1 MATIFLVKDGP
12 RGNTTSDGFTK
23 PIQEITDLIG
33 KRVCNFLGTEPPTFN
48 ITSPSSVYQHVV
60 VEVIATDS
68 TNQKFPK
75 SGFYI
80 VNDLDASQ
88 AGFLHQ
94 NIEKN

>member
-1 MATIFLVKDGP
+1 
-12 RGNTTSDGFTK
+12 
-23 PIQEITDLIG
+23 
-33 KRVCNFLGTEPPTFN
+33 
-48 ITSPSSVYQHVV
+48 V